1 MSVDDKIKVQLKC
14 SECEYVECKVGCGV
28 PFGLEGCVRE
38 VDLNFFVEYQSKVL
52 ENAPFIYKIKSKK
65 GQDIAYK
72 NVIDILY
79 ELYQKPLVF
88 LIDEKGKIKKRFCE
102 IWLILKLLKPQRKN
116 CIIFFAICRK
126 KNWKISDM
134 LIVVMMCF

>member
-1 MSVDDKIKVQLKC
+1 MSVDDKIKVKLKC

-28 PFGLEGCVRE
+28 PFVLEGCVRE

-102 IWLILKLLKPQRKN
+102 I
-116 CIIFFAICRK
+116 
-126 KNWKISDM
+126 
-134 LIVVMMCF
+134 